1 MLAAFVRWL
10 IRLFPLLSY
19 DYRHSRIKRRQIC
32 PACGNKV
39 RVEIRFDA
47 LSRQVVCQ
55 CPLDLCC
62 WAYNPVVKSEVWAK
76 SPRVEE

>member
-39 RVEIRFDA
+39 RVEMRFDPVGKV
-47 LSRQVVCQ
+47 VVCG
-55 CPLDLCC
+55 CPICLSN

-76 SPRVEE
+76 TPRVEE

>member
-39 RVEIRFDA
+39 RVEIRFDV
-47 LSRQVVCQ
+47 LTKQIICQ
-55 CPLDLCC
+55 CPIDLAC
-62 WAYNPVVKSEVWAK
+62 WAYNPIVKSEVWAK